1 MKRTVY
7 RLKAGNLKAMQQ
19 KEEEI
24 PSLGEQ
30 EVCIAIRSIG
40 LNFADVFAIW
50 GLYKATPKEAF
61 IPGLEYAGEVVA
73 VGAEVK
79 DRQVGD
85 KIMGVT
91 RFGAYA
97 SHLNIDHRYVIP
109 LPAGWSFEEGA
120 GYLVQVLT
128 AYYGLIELGNLQKAD
143 TVLIHSAAGG
153 VGIWANR
160 IVKAYEGYTIGSVG
174 NASKVAFCKK
184 EGYDDV
190 IVRGKDFGEKLAEA
204 VGGKELRI
212 VMECIG
218 GKILTESFNAM
229 APMSRMIVYGS
240 ARYASP
246 GNRPNY
252 LKLIGKYLTRPKID
266 PQNMTNLN
274 KSVMAFNLIWLF
286 ERVHIMHRIL
296 GEIEKLDLG
305 KPHVGHSFPF
315 EELPEAIRLFQT
327 GQTMGKVLVNLPGPN
342 SNK

>member
-19 KEEEI
+19 REEVL
-24 PSLGEQ
+24 PHLGDNELT
-30 EVCIAIRSIG
+30 IRVKAIG

-73 VGAEVK
+73 VGSKVTERQIG
-79 DRQVGD
+79 DRV
-85 KIMGVT
+85 MGVS

-97 SHLNIDHRYVIP
+97 TQLNIDHRYAIP
-109 LPAGWSFEEGA
+109 LPANWSFEEGA

-128 AYYGLIELGNLQKAD
+128 AYYGLIELGNLQAQD

-160 IVKAYEGYTIGSVG
+160 IVKAYEGYTIGTVG
-174 NASKVAFCKK
+174 NPLKVDFCKK
-184 EGYDDV
+184 EGYDAV
-190 IVRGKDFGEKLAEA
+190 IVRAKDFGEKLAMEL
-204 VGGKELRI
+204 GDRELRI

-218 GKILTESFNAM
+218 GKILTESFEAM

-286 ERVHIMHRIL
+286 ERVEIMHRIL
-296 GEIEKLDLG
+296 GEIEKLNLG
-305 KPHVGHSFPF
+305 KPYVGHTFPF
-315 EELPEAIRLFQT
+315 DQLPEAIRLFQT
-327 GQTMGKVLVNLPGPN
+327 GKTMGKVVISLV
-342 SNK
+342 